1 MTDTSGNLLL
11 PPFAGILPSLFTADT
26 TPPQLSSF
34 NLDLDTGNMFL
45 MFSEP
50 MSIGMFDSLGITFLS
65 SPSNQSQQVI
75 LSNAMIVSVAEFNS
89 VLTLTVGSNT
99 LNQIKLLIS
108 NGGTNDIFLSLQS
121 FTISDATGNS
131 LTPIPISNV
140 VLVSV
145 FTADPTPPVLLGFM
159 PSRPDQRQLVIL
171 FDEYIDVSTWNVTH
185 LTLTLTTSQE
195 VITHNTFTQEVITTS
210 NSDNVTYEFSTSEF
224 VPPFS
229 TQYTEAYNRGSIALT
244 ATTGLV
250 EDLSGIQSLAVM
262 SPLIFNG
269 TQIDLIRPRL
279 VEFSLNLRLQLT
291 FSEVVQALAVAGNV
305 MLQNSAYIPLHVYT
319 LTNNGSFFQGIT
331 TGQMLDIKIATS
343 DLNNIKL
350 NPYLATMIDNTF
362 LVLSETFAQDL
373 VIRTS
378 CNTN

>member
-1 MTDTSGNLLL
+1 M
-11 PPFAGILPSLFTADT
+11 
-26 TPPQLSSF
+26 
-34 NLDLDTGNMFL
+34 
-45 MFSEP
+45 
-50 MSIGMFDSLGITFLS
+50 
-65 SPSNQSQQVI
+65 
-75 LSNAMIVSVAEFNS
+75 
-89 VLTLTVGSNT
+89 
-99 LNQIKLLIS
+99 
-108 NGGTNDIFLSLQS
+108 
-121 FTISDATGNS
+121 
-131 LTPIPISNV
+131 
-140 VLVSV
+140 
-145 FTADPTPPVLLGFM
+145 
-159 PSRPDQRQLVIL
+159 
-171 FDEYIDVSTWNVTH
+171 
-185 LTLTLTTSQE
+185 
-195 VITHNTFTQEVITTS
+195 
-210 NSDNVTYEFSTSEF
+210 
-224 VPPFS
+224 
-229 TQYTEAYNRGSIALT
+229 
-244 ATTGLV
+244 